1 MRRWIDRATFPSI
14 ALQYVTD
21 IILNM
26 LIVVATFGL
35 LMLMVVLSS
44 S

>member
-14 ALQYVTD
+14 ALHYVTD

-26 LIVVATFGL
+26 LIVVGTFGL
-35 LMLMVVLSS
+35 LTLIVLLSS